1 MHGIK
6 IRDKTLEKLEKCPD
20 FVEGVVTHLIEVVDN
35 LKSSLSTYSIGF
47 HLMPIGSDEA
57 THKRVEEM
65 T

>member
-1 MHGIK
+1 MPGIK
-6 IRDKTLEKLEKCPD
+6 IRETTLEKLEKSPD
-20 FVEGVVTHLIEVVDN
+20 FVEGVVTHLTEVVDD

-57 THKRVEEM
+57 THRLVEEI